1 MNRWWRA
8 WWLTMVLWSQV
19 SLAIDEGVAF
29 EDAARQQRYLTLVHE
44 LRCVVCQNQS
54 IADSNADLAADL
66 RKQVRGLIAAGQ
78 SDEQI
83 KHYLTDRYGDYILYD
98 PPWSA
103 QSALLWVA
111 PLALLAGSAVIL
123 RRVLRAQRRDLER
136 GDSV

>member
-8 WWLTMVLWSQV
+8 WWLTMALWSQV